1 MKSFPLAQHIIAIG
15 ASAGGMEAIHAFFDH
30 TPLDQV
36 SYVVIQHLSPDYQS
50 RLAELLASH
59 SKLTIC
65 VAENDMPV
73 EANRVYVIPN
83 KEYLTIRQGKLHLRD
98 KGDQAGPHMTIDTFF
113 VSLALDQGNKA
124 IGVILSGTGTDG
136 SLGVRAIHQVGGWII
151 AQDPATAKYSAMPAN
166 AIATGLV
173 DAVLAP
179 PDMPEAIQAYVNQKM
194 ANYSAGVWSP
204 SPIDGQVSVPESE
217 ESGLVAILDFMKS
230 ELPLDFTDYKRATL
244 FRRIRRRIAHHQ
256 LDHPASYLAF
266 LKENPPELQAL
277 AKDFL
282 ISVTTFFRDV
292 PAFEAIERDIIPA
305 LAGKTG
311 DEPLKIWVAGC
322 ATGEEA
328 YSLAMLVAEYQDKS
342 QPNIAQREVKI
353 FATDLDQ
360 AALGVASK
368 GVYPAGIAKNV
379 SPARLER
386 FFTREGEA
394 FKVKQNIR
402 RMLIFARHDLVMNPP
417 YCHID
422 LITCRNVLI
431 YLNPALQKKILT
443 MLHFGLR
450 QGGYL
455 LLGSGE
461 NAQQLAP
468 QLLEIDKKW
477 KIYQKTL
484 PVRSVGFESFSLP
497 ATGIPLA
504 ADHSSPALGRRVATA
519 VVNSPGRLQSEAVSE
534 GLMDHF
540 GQVGLCLDEQQR
552 VLQAFGDLTP
562 YLLPKVFNSHLSEL
576 MPESLLVAFSVAFNR
591 AVQSNEPMAIS
602 DIRNELNPAAAI
614 KLVVKPL
621 MEGKNSRKLLLLL
634 LSPDHLPAVIDPP
647 TEPFDSDEHTRQHLA
662 YLEEELRI
670 TRDHLQGVLEKLEA
684 NTENMQSFNEELLS
698 ANEEM
703 QSGNEELQSVNE
715 ELQTINAEYQ
725 LKIRELTDLNDDL
738 NNYFRSNVSGQLFV
752 DRDLLL
758 KKFSPAAVQHINLR
772 ESDIG
777 RPLHHITTN
786 IAFDSIVKDIGQVIL
801 SGETITREVKAKT
814 GQWYEVMVMAY
825 IRQADQ
831 QPIGAM
837 VTFYNITDLVQAR
850 LQLEE
855 SAAQSRLVIEAM
867 PQITCTTGPDGRV
880 EHFNQHWY
888 DYTGMTLE
896 ETPEWGWAPALHSQD
911 TERVESLWKRCL
923 DSKELFESE
932 FRIRRQSDGAFRWHL
947 TRAVP
952 IRDAGGK
959 VVKWVS
965 TTTDVQDQ
973 RHLLEESVR
982 ARQLLSTTNTILN
995 RSNVDLDNFVYTA
1008 SHDLRAP
1015 VNSLKGLLQL
1025 LSHSLAG
1032 HRDEN
1037 IGQILTMVE
1046 ISVTKLLRVIGD
1058 LAEIAKVQQDVE
1070 GEEEAIPVREILNEV
1085 LTEFSEQIAES
1096 GAGVYLHIETD
1107 QLVYKRKNLRSILY
1121 NLLSNALKY
1130 RSPERVPE
1138 VQLTFG
1144 TRENHPV
1151 LVVADNGLG
1160 LTPVQIDKLFNI
1172 YQRFHTHVEGTGIG
1186 LFMIKRMVENNGG
1199 RIEVSSREGEGT
1211 AFTVFFHPSDAK
1223 P

>member
-1 MKSFPLAQHIIAIG
+1 MKSIPLAQHIIAIG

-36 SYVVIQHLSPDYQS
+36 SYVVIQHLSPDHQS

-83 KEYLTIRQGKLHLRD
+83 KEYLTIRQGKLYLLD
-98 KGDQAGPHMTIDTFF
+98 KGNQVGPHMTIDAFF

-124 IGVILSGTGTDG
+124 IGVILSGAGTDG
-136 SLGVRAIHQVGGWII
+136 SMGIRAIHQVGGWVI
-151 AQDPATAKYSAMPAN
+151 AQDTATAKFSAMPAN

-179 PDMPEAIQAYVNQKM
+179 SAMPGAIQSYVNQKI
-194 ANYSAGVWSP
+194 ADFSAWVLSSSSNG
-204 SPIDGQVSVPESE
+204 DRESVPESE
-217 ESGLVAILDFMKS
+217 ESELIAILEFIKS
-230 ELPLDFTDYKRATL
+230 QLPLDFTEYKRATL
-244 FRRIRRRIAHHQ
+244 FRRIRRRMVHHQ

-266 LKENPPELQAL
+266 LKEYPLELQAL

-282 ISVTTFFRDV
+282 ISVTTFFRDA
-292 PAFEAIERDIIPA
+292 PAFEIIERDILPA
-305 LAGKTG
+305 LAGKAG
-311 DEPLKIWVAGC
+311 EEPLKIWVAGC

-328 YSLAMLVAEYQDKS
+328 YSLAMLVAEYQDKNQS
-342 QPNIAQREVKI
+342 DIAQREVKI

-360 AALGVASK
+360 AALGIASR

-379 SPARLER
+379 LPARLER
-386 FFTREGEA
+386 FFNREGEG
-394 FKVKQNIR
+394 FKVKQDIR
-402 RMLIFARHDLVMNPP
+402 SMLIFARHDLVKNPP

-431 YLNPALQKKILT
+431 YLNPSLQKKILT

-461 NAQQLAP
+461 NAQLLAP
-468 QLLEIDKKW
+468 QLQEIDKKW

-484 PVRSVGFESFSLP
+484 PFRSMGFESFSLP
-497 ATGIPLA
+497 ETSIPLA
-504 ADHSSPALGRRVATA
+504 AARSSSDLARGVATT

-534 GLMDHF
+534 ALMNHF

-591 AVQSNEPMAIS
+591 AVQSNEAVAIS
-602 DIRNELNPAAAI
+602 GIRNELNPAAAI
-614 KLVVKPL
+614 KLLVKPL
-621 MEGKNSRKLLLLL
+621 VAGKNGQKLLLLL
-634 LSPDHLPAVIDPP
+634 LSPDHLSAVIDPP
-647 TEPFDSDEHTRQHLA
+647 AEPFDSGEHARQHLA

-670 TRDHLQGVLEKLEA
+670 TRDHLQGALEKLDA

-725 LKIRELTDLNDDL
+725 MKIRELTDLNDDL

-837 VTFYNITDLVQAR
+837 VTFYDITALVQAR

-855 SAAQSRLVIEAM
+855 SAAQSRMVLEAM

-880 EHFNQHWY
+880 VHFNQHWFE
-888 DYTGMTLE
+888 YTGLAPE
-896 ETPEWGWAPALHSQD
+896 ESPEWGWAPALHPLD
-911 TERVESLWKRCL
+911 AERVASHWKSCL
-923 DSKELFESE
+923 ASQELFEDE

-947 TRAVP
+947 TRGVP
-952 IRDAGGK
+952 IRDIGGR

-973 RHLLEESVR
+973 RHLLEEAVH

-1015 VNSLKGLLQL
+1015 VNSLKGLLEL
-1025 LSHSLAG
+1025 LSYSLAG
-1032 HRDEN
+1032 NRDEN
-1037 IGQILTMVE
+1037 ISQIMTLVD
-1046 ISVTKLLRVIGD
+1046 ISVTKLLRVISD
-1058 LAEIAKVQQDVE
+1058 LTEIAKVQQDVE
-1070 GEEEAIPVREILNEV
+1070 GEEESIPVREMLNEV
-1085 LTEFSEQIAES
+1085 LAEFSEQIADS
-1096 GAGVYLHIETD
+1096 GARIQLRVETD
-1107 QLVYKRKNLRSILY
+1107 HLVYKRKNLRSILY

-1130 RSPERVPE
+1130 RSPKRVPE

-1144 TRENHPV
+1144 TKDNNPV

-1160 LTPVQIDKLFNI
+1160 LTPTQVDKLFNI
-1172 YQRFHTHVEGTGIG
+1172 YQRFHIHVEGSGIG

-1199 RIEVSSREGEGT
+1199 HIEVSSQEGEGT
-1211 AFTVFFHPSDAK
+1211 TFTVFFHPVNS
-1223 P
+1223 PI